1 MDFDNKLKPMYNRS
15 NSPEVANKIRQRIIN
30 AYKPKFESDGITPN
44 TRYNQYRFGVD
55 VLPEDFNP
63 VEKLKQDFERYKGGE
78 NMVKNYV
85 FGMYGNQDIISF
97 INDLN
102 LQELKGFTNL
112 LNKDAWDYY
121 TKLLGKEVNNIIK
134 KPKLQQELLEYYRKK

>member
-1 MDFDNKLKPMYNRS
+1 MDFDNKLQPKYYRS

-30 AYKPKFESDGITPN
+30 AYKPMFESDGITQN
-44 TRYNQYRFGVD
+44 TNWNKHRFGVE

-63 VEKLKQDFERYKGGE
+63 IEKLKQDFERYKSGE
-78 NMVKNYV
+78 NMVKNYL
-85 FGMYGNQDIISF
+85 FGLYGDKEITPF

-102 LQELKGFTNL
+102 LQELRGFTNL
-112 LNKDAWDYY
+112 LKGQSWDYY
-121 TKLLGKEVNNIIK
+121 TKLLGREVDNIIK